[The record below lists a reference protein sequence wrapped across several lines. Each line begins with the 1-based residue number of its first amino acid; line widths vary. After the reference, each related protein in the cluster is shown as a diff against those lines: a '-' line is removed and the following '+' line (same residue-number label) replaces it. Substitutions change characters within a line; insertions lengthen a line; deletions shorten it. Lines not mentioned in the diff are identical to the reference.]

1 MILQIDK
8 HNYSEKD
15 FHLLLTDYPD
25 ENSWQFQ
32 IGLFLKEW
40 FNDQSFVQVRTSG
53 STGVPKLIQ
62 MSKQTMIA
70 SARMTNQFFGLT
82 AASSALLCLPA
93 SYIAGKMM
101 LVRAIAGNY
110 KLRAVPPSA
119 NPFVDINDKFDF
131 TAITPYQLV
140 QSATELS
147 ATGIK
152 QIIVGGSPVT
162 PDIENLSSSWKVALY
177 ETFGM
182 TETASHIALRK
193 FNGSDKSK
201 YFQVLQG
208 VEISQDDRNCL
219 VIKAPHLTDEVLIT
233 NDIVELH
240 GSNEFQW
247 LGRFDRVINTGGIK
261 VFPEQIERK
270 IQDVVR
276 FPFFISSLP
285 DLSLGQKIILVV
297 EHSGLSDAER
307 LEIFASLS
315 TCLNKY
321 EIPKELYT
329 IPHFVYSSANKILR
343 LDTLKYLQ
351 TFVKL

>member
-8 HNYSEKD
+8 HHYSEVD
-15 FHLLLTDYPD
+15 FYLLLTDYPD
-25 ENSWQFQ
+25 QNSWQHQ
-32 IGLFLKEW
+32 IGLFLNEW
-40 FNDQSFVQVRTSG
+40 YNDQSFVQVKTSG
-53 STGVPKLIQ
+53 STGIPKLIR
-62 MSKQTMIA
+62 MSKQTMSA

-101 LVRAIAGNY
+101 LVRAIEGDY
-110 KLRAVPPSA
+110 QLTAVPPSA
-119 NPFVDINDKFDF
+119 NPFVDLNDKFDF
-131 TAITPYQLV
+131 SAITPYQLV
-140 QSATELS
+140 QSASELS
-147 ATGIK
+147 STDIR

-233 NDIVELH
+233 NDIVEIH
-240 GSNEFQW
+240 GSKEFQW

-270 IQDVVR
+270 MQDIVR

-285 DLSLGQKIILVV
+285 DLSLGQKVILVV
-297 EHSGLSDAER
+297 EHFGLSEAEKGQ
-307 LEIFASLS
+307 IYASLS

-321 EIPKELYT
+321 EIPKEIYT
-329 IPHFVYSSANKILR
+329 LPQFVYSSANKILR
-343 LDTLKYLQ
+343 LDTLNQLQ
-351 TFVKL
+351 I